1 VNRSDVQD
9 DAWTVRRLLGWTR
22 EYLAQHEI
30 EQPRL
35 CAEILLAHALACKK
49 IDLYTRFDE
58 VPAEGQ
64 RTAFRELVRRAAQ
77 QEPIAYLVG
86 YREFFSLPFVVTP
99 AVLIPRPETETLVQ
113 EALDRLGDGPGRV
126 LDLGTGSGCI
136 AVAIAHQCPGVTVV
150 AGDISAEACEVA
162 RQNAKR
168 HDVADR
174 LDVRTGDLFAV
185 LRADDRPFDLI
196 VANPPYIG
204 RSELDSL
211 PANVRD
217 YEPRVALMAGDDP
230 LSLHKRIVAGCPEW
244 LAPGGWLLLEV
255 AFNQA
260 AAVRQLLE
268 AQPALGAVAS
278 ARDGLGHERVM
289 SAKRIEE

>member
-1 VNRSDVQD
+1 
-9 DAWTVRRLLGWTR
+9 VRRLLGWTK
-22 EYLAQHEI
+22 EYLARHEI

-35 CAEILLAHALACKK
+35 CAEILLAHALVCKK
-49 IDLYTRFDE
+49 IDLYTRFDD
-58 VPAEGQ
+58 VPTEEQ
-64 RTAFRELVRRAAQ
+64 RSAFRELVRRAAR

-113 EALDRLGDGPGRV
+113 EVLARLGDGPRRV

-136 AVAIAHQCPGVTVV
+136 AVAIANQCSDATVV

-162 RQNAKR
+162 RQNAER
-168 HDVADR
+168 NGVADR
-174 LDVRTGDLFAV
+174 VDVRAGDLFAV
-185 LRADDRPFDLI
+185 LRADDGPFDLI

-204 RSELDSL
+204 NDELDSL

-217 YEPRVALMAGDDP
+217 YEPHTALVAGDDP
-230 LSLHKRIVAGCPEW
+230 LAVHKRIVAESPEW
-244 LAPGGWLLLEV
+244 LAPGGSLLLEV

-260 AAVRQLLE
+260 AAVRGLLA
-268 AQPALGAVAS
+268 AQSAFDGIAT
-278 ARDGLGHERVM
+278 ARDGPGHERVL
-289 SAKRIEE
+289 SARRIEE